1 MAKDFKVRD
10 AQKLALVGKTE
21 QQMEKGLESIANTPA
36 SDNQQIAKQPTEE
49 KGEILGSPYG
59 EGDLLT
65 SRKVVAE
72 PTKGVQV
79 PMPESVYMRMMMYKL
94 RHNVSLKDMVV
105 EATRYWLDAMEKKD
119 KRQKK

>member
-10 AQKLALVGKTE
+10 AQHLALVGKTE
-21 QQMEKGLESIANTPA
+21 QQMEKGLEIIANTPV
-36 SDNQQIAKQPTEE
+36 SNDQSLAKATAKEE
-49 KGEILGSPYG
+49 GEILGSPYG
-59 EGDLLT
+59 DGELLT

-94 RHNVSLKDMVV
+94 RHNVSLKDIVV

>member
-36 SDNQQIAKQPTEE
+36 SDNQPSAKATEE

-59 EGDLLT
+59 DGELLT